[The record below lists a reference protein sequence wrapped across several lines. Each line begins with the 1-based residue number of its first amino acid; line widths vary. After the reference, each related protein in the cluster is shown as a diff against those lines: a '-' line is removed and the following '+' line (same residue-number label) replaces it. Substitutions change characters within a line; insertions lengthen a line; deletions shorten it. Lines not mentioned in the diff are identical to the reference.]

1 MNLKGANNQTE
12 TPVDIPVAAVEEFLS
27 HSLDTL
33 GVRLYEQGDK
43 FDKTLIYLSGGAIA
57 LTYGLLFK
65 VSNTDWSV
73 AFLLAAMACWVLT
86 CIKSL
91 CLINSSLRSLA
102 WRLNGLKDAV
112 LLAKECMTKK
122 ESLSTL
128 MHRLHRQRPQWKL
141 EDSTFRQAYTETQLK
156 NIELL
161 KGKIKDVSSETAVE
175 EGVLQDVLERERYTS
190 TSSANAWNIGIFA
203 VDCFFFGVYTVLCV
217 LNARNNLPSSV
228 DCMANPSGITMSGV
242 AAQE

>member
-1 MNLKGANNQTE
+1 MNPRGANNQTE

-73 AFLLAAMACWVLT
+73 IFLLAAMTCWVLT
-86 CIKSL
+86 CIMSL

-112 LLAKECMTKK
+112 LLAKECMSKK
-122 ESLSTL
+122 ESLSDL
-128 MHRLHRQRPQWKL
+128 MHRLHRQRPQWQL
-141 EDSTFRQAYTETQLK
+141 EGSTFHQVHTATQLK
-156 NIELL
+156 KIELL
-161 KGKIKDVSSETAVE
+161 KGKIKDVSSETATE

-190 TSSANAWNIGIFA
+190 SSSANAWNIGIFA
-203 VDCFFFGVYTVLCV
+203 VGCFFFGVYTVLCV
-217 LNARNNLPSSV
+217 LNTRNNLPSIEDRLGSQPV
-228 DCMANPSGITMSGV
+228 VTVPGV